1 MNVTVRGR
9 TRHYRTVTFDR
20 ARNAV
25 LLIEQRLLPHEFKIV
40 ATENFRETAG
50 AIHDMVVRGAG
61 AIGATAAYGLAQGA
75 LAFRGHDLK
84 KFSAHIETVYQT
96 LKAARPTAVDP
107 VNAMNGV
114 RAAMRAGK
122 TVEEQQSLAL
132 AAAEEFANEDVRHCE
147 EIGRHGAKLIRNGM
161 KILTHCNAG
170 WLAFVDIGTATAPM
184 YAAQA
189 QGKKFHVF
197 CDETRPRSQG
207 ATLTAWELAQQK
219 ISHQII
225 ADNAAGHLMQRGE
238 IDLVIV
244 GSDRTLGRTGEVAN
258 KIGTYTKAVL
268 AARHKIPFYVAI
280 PLSTIDWNLKRGFD
294 IPIEERHETKS
305 WARGGSRKSKKRSLS
320 TAVQSASAKYIRVAN
335 PTSGARNPGFDV
347 TPPELITGIIT
358 PVGIFKP
365 RELWKRRQEL
375 GGFSQMT
382 SAAKIELA
390 SANNQISLNL
400 RRRRGSQVVRQGSAK
415 ASFVGSIPTLAS
427 KPNQLEL

>member
-9 TRHYRTVTFDR
+9 TRHYRTVIFNP

-25 LLIEQRLLPHEFKIV
+25 LLLEQRLLPHQFKIV
-40 ATENFRETAG
+40 AAKNFRETAD
-50 AIHDMVVRGAG
+50 AIHHMVVRGAG

-75 LAFRGHDLK
+75 LAFRGRDLQ
-84 KFSAHIETVYQT
+84 KFRRHLDAVYQT

-107 VNAMNGV
+107 VNAMDRV
-114 RAAMRAGK
+114 CAVMRTGR
-122 TVEEQQSLAL
+122 TVGEQQTLAL
-132 AAAEEFANEDVRHCE
+132 AAAEEFASENVAHCE
-147 EIGRHGAKLIRNGM
+147 AIGRHGAKLIRQGM

-170 WLAFVDIGTATAPM
+170 WLAFVDVGTATAPM

-189 QGKKFHVF
+189 QGKKFHIF
-197 CDETRPRSQG
+197 CSETRPRSQG

-268 AARHKIPFYVAI
+268 AKRHGIPFYVAI
-280 PLSTIDWNLKRGFD
+280 PLSTIDWRLKSGFE
-294 IPIEERHETKS
+294 IPIEERDES
-305 WARGGSRKSKKRSLS
+305 EVLGAWGVAVNSKF
-320 TAVQSASAKYIRVAN
+320 KYVRVAN

-365 RELWKRRQEL
+365 KELWQRRHDL
-375 GGFSQMT
+375 GF
-382 SAAKIELA
+382 AD
-390 SANNQISLNL
+390 
-400 RRRRGSQVVRQGSAK
+400 
-415 ASFVGSIPTLAS
+415 
-427 KPNQLEL
+427 

>member
-1 MNVTVRGR
+1 M
-9 TRHYRTVTFDR
+9 
-20 ARNAV
+20 

-40 ATENFRETAG
+40 PTRDFRQTAL
-50 AIHDMVVRGAG
+50 AIKDMVVRGAG

-75 LAFRGHDLK
+75 RAFRGSDPK
-84 KFSAHIETVYQT
+84 KFAGHIETVYQT
-96 LKAARPTAVDP
+96 LKDGRPTAVDP

-114 RAAMRAGK
+114 RAIMRSGA
-122 TVEEQQSLAL
+122 TVVEQQSLSL
-132 AAAEEFANEDVRHCE
+132 AAAEEFANEDARHCA
-147 EIGRHGAKLIRNGM
+147 EIGEHGARLIRNGM
-161 KILTHCNAG
+161 KVLTHCNAG
-170 WLAFVDIGTATAPM
+170 WLAFVDVGSATAPM

-189 QGKKFHVF
+189 QGKRFHVF

-280 PLSTIDWNLKRGFD
+280 PLSTIDWNLKSGFD
-294 IPIEERHETKS
+294 IPIEERHESEVLGAWGVSQNPK
-305 WARGGSRKSKKRSLS
+305 AK
-320 TAVQSASAKYIRVAN
+320 VQSPKSAKSIYVRVAN

-347 TPPELITGIIT
+347 TPAELITGIIT
-358 PVGIFKP
+358 PAGIFKP
-365 RELWKRRQEL
+365 RELWSRRRQL
-375 GGFSQMT
+375 GFE
-382 SAAKIELA
+382 K
-390 SANNQISLNL
+390 
-400 RRRRGSQVVRQGSAK
+400 
-415 ASFVGSIPTLAS
+415 
-427 KPNQLEL
+427 

>member
-9 TRHYRTVTFDR
+9 TRHYRTVTFDP

-40 ATENFRETAG
+40 AAKDFRETAD
-50 AIHDMVVRGAG
+50 AIRDMVVRGAG

-75 LAFRGHDLK
+75 LAFRGRDLK
-84 KFSAHIETVYQT
+84 KFARQVETVYQT
-96 LKAARPTAVDP
+96 LKAARPTAVDL

-114 RAAMRAGK
+114 RTVMGSGK
-122 TVEEQQSLAL
+122 TVEEQQHLAL
-132 AAAEEFANEDVRHCE
+132 AAAEEFANEAVAHCE
-147 EIGRHGAKLIRNGM
+147 AIGRYGAKLIRNGM
-161 KILTHCNAG
+161 RILTHCNAG
-170 WLAFVDIGTATAPM
+170 WLAFVDVGTATAPM
-184 YAAQA
+184 YASQI

-219 ISHQII
+219 IPHQII

-268 AARHKIPFYVAI
+268 AKRHGIPFYVAI
-280 PLSTIDWNLKRGFD
+280 PLSTIDWKLKSGFD
-294 IPIEERHETKS
+294 IPIEERHENEVLGAWGGLSSPKS
-305 WARGGSRKSKKRSLS
+305 VKP
-320 TAVQSASAKYIRVAN
+320 VYVRVAN
-335 PTSGARNPGFDV
+335 PTSSARNPGFDV

-365 RELWKRRQEL
+365 KELWKKRRNL
-375 GGFSQMT
+375 GFT
-382 SAAKIELA
+382 D
-390 SANNQISLNL
+390 
-400 RRRRGSQVVRQGSAK
+400 
-415 ASFVGSIPTLAS
+415 
-427 KPNQLEL
+427 

>member
-9 TRHYRTVTFDR
+9 TQHFRTVTFDR
-20 ARNAV
+20 ARNSV

-40 ATENFRETAG
+40 GTKDFRETAA
-50 AIHDMVVRGAG
+50 AITDMIVRGAG
-61 AIGATAAYGLAQGA
+61 AIGATAAYGLAQGSR
-75 LAFRGHDLK
+75 AFRGNDLR
-84 KFSAHIETVYQT
+84 KFSAHHEIVYKT
-96 LKAARPTAVDP
+96 LGTARPTAVDP
-107 VNAMNGV
+107 LNAMHQV
-114 RAAMRAGK
+114 LFAMAKGE
-122 TVEEQQSLAL
+122 TVAEQQSLAL

-147 EIGRHGAKLIRNGM
+147 EIGKRGAKLIRNGM

-244 GSDRTLGRTGEVAN
+244 GSDRTLGRTGEVTN

-268 AARHKIPFYVAI
+268 AKRHGIPFYVAI
-280 PLSTIDWNLKRGFD
+280 PLSTIDWNLQRGFD
-294 IPIEERHETKS
+294 ISIEERHKHEVLGAWGMTK
-305 WARGGSRKSKKRSLS
+305 AGKRE
-320 TAVQSASAKYIRVAN
+320 YIRVAN
-335 PTSGARNPGFDV
+335 PTSGACNPGFDV
-347 TPPELITGIIT
+347 TPAELVTGIIT
-358 PVGIFKP
+358 PAGIFKP
-365 RELWKRRQEL
+365 KELWKHRRKL
-375 GGFSQMT
+375 G
-382 SAAKIELA
+382 
-390 SANNQISLNL
+390 
-400 RRRRGSQVVRQGSAK
+400 
-415 ASFVGSIPTLAS
+415 FV
-427 KPNQLEL
+427 N